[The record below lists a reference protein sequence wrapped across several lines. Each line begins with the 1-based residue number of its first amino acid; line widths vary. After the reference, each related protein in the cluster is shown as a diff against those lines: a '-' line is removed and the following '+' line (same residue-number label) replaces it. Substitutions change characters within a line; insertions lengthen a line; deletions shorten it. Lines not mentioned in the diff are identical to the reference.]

1 MKQEAEE
8 TPEWVQYVIYIVLGI
23 LITFDEAKEVIK
35 TTSDWYSNTGS
46 GNVREV
52 EKNCKIIQYWKFKNN
67 QIIDHVRWN

>member
-1 MKQEAEE
+1 MKTYFIVSHVNDYGHDIDAAICETFAES
-8 TPEWVQYVIYIVLGI
+8 
-23 LITFDEAKEVIK
+23 KEVIK

-67 QIIDHVRWN
+67 QIIDHVRWD

>member
-1 MKQEAEE
+1 MK
-8 TPEWVQYVIYIVLGI
+8 TYFIVSYVNDYGRGVDVAICE
-23 LITFDEAKEVIK
+23 TFDEAKEVIK

-67 QIIDHVRWN
+67 QIIDHVRWD